1 MFSWRAARR
10 CSGLAATALAVGV
23 LVPAPAHADG
33 MEVGVGAPRTTA
45 SRPVTA
51 HPAKVTQQS
60 IPTRAPED
68 RAPAARS
75 AKDSTVV
82 AELDADKLAPFS
94 MLGVTWGG
102 GLKDADTVVEVRWRS
117 AGTWSAWTE
126 LHSDPAPEEGGRSGT
141 EPQWVGTADGAQV
154 RVASNAEAK
163 PSGLA
168 LSTIDPA
175 APAVESAGTSVDPA
189 VAVTPAASVSQPTII
204 SRSSWGASSAGSCDS
219 PIYGSTTRGAV
230 IHHTAGTNTY
240 TKAQSAA
247 IVKATQAY
255 HMKSRQWCDIGY
267 NFLVDKYGQ
276 TFEGRAGGVTKP
288 VRAAHAGNLAVNE
301 ETMGVSLMGTFDKT
315 TPTAAME
322 TAVVNLVSWRFAQY
336 KLPAKGTYSLGG
348 LTLNRIAGHRN
359 VVGTE
364 CPGAVVYSWLSAKGG
379 LRDLVEDRLATGGGP
394 STVGGLAASD
404 EASTAATVSW
414 DAVPG
419 AAKYRV
425 YYSTSS
431 SMGSACEPDCRVIT
445 PSDLGSPSYR
455 LTGLKAGS
463 AYYVKV
469 SAISAAGKTLT
480 GWQTTPLK
488 VQLIDS
494 ATNRDVPQG
503 LRTTSATTSAIT
515 FSWGAVSGAPRYRIQ
530 LSTSSSMSGATY
542 YRFYGTSGTVSGLKA
557 GTKYYAKVRTIEDDG
572 TNISPYSSAVTAS
585 TVAAAGS
592 ASAVRNTVNVPSSRA
607 ITFTGH
613 GYGHGI
619 GMSQYGAEGGA
630 RSGESYTKILSTYY
644 PGTAIGTRS
653 GSMRVLLSKD
663 TTDSVMVEGRSGLVL
678 RNLASKTTTSLP
690 TTVGGKTVIRWNIT
704 ANPANKKQSLL
715 QYRTSSTWQTYK
727 SMVWTGDAQF
737 EASTLRLIMPNDSA
751 VSYRSALRSALP
763 SSGSTARNT
772 VNVLSIENYTRGVV
786 AREMPSSWHAEALKA
801 QAVAARTYGV
811 RSMSSSRYYDICDT
825 TACQVY
831 GGVSAETSATDSA
844 VSGTAGKILTSGGT
858 PAFTQFSS
866 SSGGYTN
873 AGSQSYL
880 RAVSDPWDNWSG
892 NKNHSW
898 SISVK
903 ASTIEQKY
911 PTVGTLKSLQV
922 LSRNGHGDMGGRVA
936 SIKLVGSKASKTIKG
951 TDARFAFG
959 LRSDWFGF

>member
-1 MFSWRAARR
+1 VPGAAKYRVYY
-10 CSGLAATALAVGV
+10 STSSSMG
-23 LVPAPAHADG
+23 
-33 MEVGVGAPRTTA
+33 
-45 SRPVTA
+45 
-51 HPAKVTQQS
+51 
-60 IPTRAPED
+60 
-68 RAPAARS
+68 S
-75 AKDSTVV
+75 ACEPDCRVITPS
-82 AELDADKLAPFS
+82 D
-94 MLGVTWGG
+94 LGSPSYRLT
-102 GLKDADTVVEVRWRS
+102 GLKAGS
-117 AGTWSAWTE
+117 AYYVKVSAI
-126 LHSDPAPEEGGRSGT
+126 S
-141 EPQWVGTADGAQV
+141 
-154 RVASNAEAK
+154 
-163 PSGLA
+163 
-168 LSTIDPA
+168 A
-175 APAVESAGTSVDPA
+175 AGKTLTGWQT
-189 VAVTPAASVSQPTII
+189 TPLKVQLASV
-204 SRSSWGASSAGSCDS
+204 
-219 PIYGSTTRGAV
+219 V
-230 IHHTAGTNTY
+230 
-240 TKAQSAA
+240 
-247 IVKATQAY
+247 
-255 HMKSRQWCDIGY
+255 
-267 NFLVDKYGQ
+267 
-276 TFEGRAGGVTKP
+276 
-288 VRAAHAGNLAVNE
+288 
-301 ETMGVSLMGTFDKT
+301 
-315 TPTAAME
+315 
-322 TAVVNLVSWRFAQY
+322 
-336 KLPAKGTYSLGG
+336 
-348 LTLNRIAGHRN
+348 
-359 VVGTE
+359 
-364 CPGAVVYSWLSAKGG
+364 
-379 LRDLVEDRLATGGGP
+379 P

-488 VQLIDS
+488 VQLTDS

-592 ASAVRNTVNVPSSRA
+592 ASTVRDTVNVPSSRA

-644 PGTAIGTRS
+644 PGTAIGSRS

-690 TTVGGKTVIRWNIT
+690 TTMGGKTVIRWNIT

-903 ASTIEQKY
+903 AATIEQKY